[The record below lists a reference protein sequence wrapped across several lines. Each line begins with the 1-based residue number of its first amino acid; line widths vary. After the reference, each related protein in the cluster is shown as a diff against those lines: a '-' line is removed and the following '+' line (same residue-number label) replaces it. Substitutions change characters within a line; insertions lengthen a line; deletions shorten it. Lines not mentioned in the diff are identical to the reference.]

1 MSKMSFTSANRAADR
16 ENFPKLSLE
25 QNETARIVVTDVPDT
40 AFVHN
45 FRAPKIVSGVVQHKG
60 EDFDYAFL
68 GNPICLGNEDILR
81 ERGMDAKNCPA
92 CAAAQEYP
100 DMFTAPKR
108 RYAVHIYQYQTNGTS
123 KAPANGAGVVKV
135 WSFTDQKFN
144 ELVDIFEEGEVEEPR
159 NLDIVLTCENKLY
172 QNMKIIPGQKTA
184 WQANAAT
191 RSLFEETLAA
201 NKAKDIYSYLGRKM
215 SADFIKDK
223 IDEVKRNWSRAKGQ
237 SGESANDNFSG
248 VERGSLDA
256 GLAGLLDE
264 PKATPAAYSAPVI
277 TDNSSGGDFDDIL
290 KSLDE

>member
-1 MSKMSFTSANRAADR
+1 
-16 ENFPKLSLE
+16 
-25 QNETARIVVTDVPDT
+25 
-40 AFVHN
+40 
-45 FRAPKIVSGVVQHKG
+45 
-60 EDFDYAFL
+60 
-68 GNPICLGNEDILR
+68 
-81 ERGMDAKNCPA
+81 
-92 CAAAQEYP
+92 
-100 DMFTAPKR
+100 
-108 RYAVHIYQYQTNGTS
+108 
-123 KAPANGAGVVKV
+123 
-135 WSFTDQKFN
+135 
-144 ELVDIFEEGEVEEPR
+144 
-159 NLDIVLTCENKLY
+159 
-172 QNMKIIPGQKTA
+172 MKIIPGQKTA

-264 PKATPAAYSAPVI
+264 PKATPAPTPV
-277 TDNSSGGDFDDIL
+277 TVDNSSGGDFDDIL